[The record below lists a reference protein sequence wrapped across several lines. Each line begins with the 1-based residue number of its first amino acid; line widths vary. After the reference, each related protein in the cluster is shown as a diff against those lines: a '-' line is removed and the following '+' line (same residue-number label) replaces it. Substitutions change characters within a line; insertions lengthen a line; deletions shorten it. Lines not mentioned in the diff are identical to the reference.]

1 MTYTKI
7 QLETIAQ
14 AVRRSIIE
22 MLVAARSGH
31 SAGSLGMTDVFVALY
46 FSILNIRPTEPLW
59 EDRDRLV
66 LSNGHICPAQ
76 YATLAHRGY
85 FSIEELRTLRK
96 LGSRLQGHPKREA
109 LPGIETTSGPLGS
122 GLSQAAGMALG
133 ARLDRKKWHTFCL
146 LSDGELEEGNTWEA
160 FMFAGKNRLHELTA
174 IVDRNNIQID
184 GHTEDIMPLEPLVEK
199 FESFNWAVLEI
210 NGHDFSAIQEACAAA
225 KRNTNKPTVI
235 IAHTIPG
242 KGVEFMENKYE
253 WHGKP
258 PTQEEGERALANL
271 KDIRTLGGRINAG
284 HGG

>member
-1 MTYTKI
+1 
-7 QLETIAQ
+7 
-14 AVRRSIIE
+14 
-22 MLVAARSGH
+22 
-31 SAGSLGMTDVFVALY
+31 
-46 FSILNIRPTEPLW
+46 
-59 EDRDRLV
+59 
-66 LSNGHICPAQ
+66 
-76 YATLAHRGY
+76 
-85 FSIEELRTLRK
+85 
-96 LGSRLQGHPKREA
+96 
-109 LPGIETTSGPLGS
+109 
-122 GLSQAAGMALG
+122 MALG
-133 ARLDRKKWHTFCL
+133 ARLDRKKWYTFCL

-160 FMFAGKNRLHELTA
+160 FMFAGKNCLHELTA

-271 KDIRTLGGRINAG
+271 NDIRTLGGRINAG
-284 HGG
+284 HGE